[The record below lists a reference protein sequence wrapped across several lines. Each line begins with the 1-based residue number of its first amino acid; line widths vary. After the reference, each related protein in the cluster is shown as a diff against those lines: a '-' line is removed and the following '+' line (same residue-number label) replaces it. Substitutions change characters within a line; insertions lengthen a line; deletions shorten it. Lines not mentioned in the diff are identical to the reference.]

1 MYGVFGGMYQILAD
15 MHGAFEDMY
24 GVFLKTRAVCLRC
37 TSWFVLS
44 IWEQLWC
51 IWGHVP
57 CIWTYNERML
67 EDMWSVLY
75 SICNVYG
82 QLCAN
87 NRACT
92 AYVSTYAHAVH
103 MSTWTD
109 GTNIYSVYD
118 NMCSLI
124 DVYVDLHEIYFDM
137 LTYMVYFA
145 YGLPR
150 NWNISSLPAPM
161 ARCRDVELLAQYQS
175 GVVSVRR
182 SDGQVQ
188 SQSVK
193 EFRCDA
199 LWCGWLRA

>member
-1 MYGVFGGMYQILAD
+1 M
-15 MHGAFEDMY
+15 
-24 GVFLKTRAVCLRC
+24 
-37 TSWFVLS
+37 
-44 IWEQLWC
+44 
-51 IWGHVP
+51 
-57 CIWTYNERML
+57 
-67 EDMWSVLY
+67 
-75 SICNVYG
+75 CNVYG

-109 GTNIYSVYD
+109 GTNIYSVYV

-161 ARCRDVELLAQYQS
+161 AEMS
-175 GVVSVRR
+175 RR
-182 SDGQVQ
+182 
-188 SQSVK
+188 
-193 EFRCDA
+193 
-199 LWCGWLRA
+199 